1 MPKLTKLLGFQR
13 LPHQDTKELKKTVR
27 PLVNKFQDIVVIG
40 MGGSILGAQMLYH
53 TLKSQKTVKSNFHF
67 IDTIDPDA
75 ITEYGK
81 ILDKKNSLFIFVS
94 LSGDTLEVSAIFDI
108 VIKGAPKWFGKTYP
122 KHLLVITGEEQGF
135 LFKQAK
141 KHKIQ
146 TLKMPNDVGG
156 RYSVLTVA
164 GLTIAA
170 LMGTNINKILAG
182 AAKSQEENTYKLLS
196 EKIYKNYKKNKKT
209 IAILP
214 YINSFEYFNRWAVQL
229 ISESL
234 GKNSK
239 TGPLPISLIGPRD
252 QHSVL
257 QLLLD
262 GPKDKWV
269 LFIDVKKHNSDFKSL
284 GKTLSEILAAQ
295 KKGTETA
302 LNRRKI
308 PNATITLEKINEES
322 IGYLIQTFEE
332 AVYLSGKF
340 FKINPFSQPAVELGK
355 KITKEL
361 LKK

>member
-1 MPKLTKLLGFQR
+1 MPKPKLTKLLGFQR
-13 LPHQDTKELKKTVR
+13 LPHQDTKELTKAIK
-27 PLVNKFQDIVVIG
+27 PLVNKFQDIVVVG

-53 TLKSQKTVKSNFHF
+53 TLKSRQTTKSNFHF
-67 IDTIDPDA
+67 IDTIDPDT

-108 VIKGAPKWFGKTYP
+108 FIKKA
-122 KHLLVITGEEQGF
+122 KHLLVITGEEQGS

-146 TLKMPNDVGG
+146 TLEMPNDVGG
-156 RYSVLTVA
+156 RYSVLTSA

-170 LMGTNINKILAG
+170 LMGIKIEKILAG
-182 AAKSQEENTYKLLS
+182 ARKAQTENTYKTLAETICKL
-196 EKIYKNYKKNKKT
+196 YKKGKRT

-214 YINSFEYFNRWAVQL
+214 YINSFEYFNKWAVQL
-229 ISESL
+229 IAESL

-239 TGPLPISLIGPRD
+239 IGPLPISLVGPRD

-269 LFIDVKKHNSDFKSL
+269 LFIDAKKQNSDFKSL
-284 GKTLSEILAAQ
+284 GETLSKILAAQ
-295 KKGTETA
+295 KKGTEIA
-302 LNRRKI
+302 LNKRKI
-308 PNATITLEKINEES
+308 PNITLTLEEIDEES
-322 IGYLIQTFEE
+322 IGRLIQTFEE
-332 AVYLSGKF
+332 AVYLCGKI